1 MYSNIIVPLDGSD
14 AAARALGPAAALAHE
29 YDTTVTILS
38 VVSPSF
44 VPSMTETARDQAAA
58 AGIDSPHIN
67 IVVSHRSPVPKLID
81 ALNDDPGSLLCLS
94 TTGRSHFGQVLGSV
108 AEELLRVRT
117 GPFLLIGP
125 HCESDAFKPRGK
137 LLVPVDG
144 SEPST
149 EILPLAA
156 AWAIAYE
163 LDPEVV
169 GVAHDAHAAPELPG
183 ALAKAAQHVEDDVGR
198 KVTWE
203 VLHDKHAAKAIVERA
218 TAIDAAAVAMTTH
231 GKTGLGRVLVG
242 SVTIEVVHHAPCP
255 VLVHR
260 PLRLRT

>member
-1 MYSNIIVPLDGSD
+1 
-14 AAARALGPAAALAHE
+14 
-29 YDTTVTILS
+29 
-38 VVSPSF
+38 
-44 VPSMTETARDQAAA
+44 MTETARDQAAA
-58 AGIDSPHIN
+58 AGIESPHIN

-144 SEPST
+144 SDAST
-149 EILPLAA
+149 EVLPLAA

-163 LDPEVV
+163 LEPEVV
-169 GVAHDAHAAPELPG
+169 GVTPHIDDGPETPKHLAEAARHIE
-183 ALAKAAQHVEDDVGR
+183 EDIGR
-198 KVTWE
+198 KVPWE
-203 VLHDKHAAKAIVERA
+203 VLQGKHAATAIVERA
-218 TAIDAAAVAMTTH
+218 SAINAAAIAMTTH

-242 SVTIEVVHHAPCP
+242 SVTIDVVHHAPCP
-255 VLVHR
+255 VLAHR
-260 PLRLRT
+260 PLRLRA